1 MRRDPAVNILVT
13 GGAGFIGSNLVDAL
27 LADAHEVVVIDNFTT
42 GRMENLGRAIE
53 DGARVHA
60 VDICDAGAVRGVV
73 ESTAPEVIV
82 HLAAQVDVR
91 RSVADPAGDLQTNIG
106 GTVNVLAAAQ
116 GVGARVVNVS
126 TGGAIYGGG
135 AVIPTPESV
144 VPVPEAP
151 YGLSKLSAEGYVR
164 LFTQLFGLGAATAR
178 LGNVYGPR
186 QDPHGEAGVIA
197 IFCGLLH
204 EGRSPTVY
212 GTGRQTRDYIYVDD
226 VVAGLQALLARDDS
240 SGIYN
245 VGTGVATTV
254 LDIVAGLAA
263 VSGRPFDVT
272 FMPPRRGEIEHSCL
286 EVTALAPS
294 WDGLRRCHSQGV
306 SSAPLRGNALR
317 GRCNHPRQGRGHA
330 PGRRG
335 GRTRGRSRSARRV
348 RAVQASRQH
357 GSLATQRNNGAAA
370 SGAKL

>member
-1 MRRDPAVNILVT
+1 MRRDPAMKILVT

-53 DGARVHA
+53 NGARVHA

-73 ESTAPEVIV
+73 ESTGPEAIV

-91 RSVADPAGDLQTNIG
+91 RSIADPAADLQTNIG

-126 TGGAIYGGG
+126 TGGAIYGDVS
-135 AVIPTPESV
+135 VIPTPESIV
-144 VPVPEAP
+144 AIPEAP

-164 LFTQLFGLGAATAR
+164 LFTRLFGLGASTAR

-212 GTGRQTRDYIYVDD
+212 GTGLQTRDYIYVDD

-245 VGTGVATTV
+245 LGTGVATTV
-254 LDIVAGLAA
+254 LDIIAGLAA
-263 VSGRPFDVT
+263 VGGRPFDPA
-272 FMPPRRGEIEHSCL
+272 FMPPRHGELEHSCL
-286 EVTALAPS
+286 EVTRARAELGWTAQVPLPK
-294 WDGLRRCHSQGV
+294 GLE
-306 SSAPLRGNALR
+306 
-317 GRCNHPRQGRGHA
+317 
-330 PGRRG
+330 
-335 GRTRGRSRSARRV
+335 RTFAWECSTRT
-348 RAVQASRQH
+348 
-357 GSLATQRNNGAAA
+357 L
-370 SGAKL
+370 